1 MDGCDYSFEIIIVIT
16 VPLKEHI
23 TETIFFVVV
32 EANVLIAKELL
43 KQWMTARSP
52 VKLNTLS
59 LKEWMTAT
67 LSVTKTDIKNS
78 SWQMFY
84 KIGVLKYFAKFT
96 GKHLYWSLFFNKVA
110 GIRPATLL
118 KRDSNTGVFLRI
130 LNFSEHLFSQNTYG
144 GCF

>member
-1 MDGCDYSFEIIIVIT
+1 MTANFIVRKIYSVVERMDGCDYSFEIIIVIT

-23 TETIFFVVV
+23 TEAIFFFV
-32 EANVLIAKELL
+32 ETNVLLLKELL

-84 KIGVLKYFAKFT
+84 KIHRETPVLE
-96 GKHLYWSLFFNKVA
+96 SLF
-110 GIRPATLL
+110 
-118 KRDSNTGVFLRI
+118 
-130 LNFSEHLFSQNTYG
+130 
-144 GCF
+144 